1 MTPSLGWLG
10 IVRLGLVQAAIGSI
24 VVLTT
29 STLNRVMVVEL
40 ALVATLPAAL
50 VGWHYVLQLSRPVWG
65 YGSDVGGRRTPWI
78 IAGMGLLSLGGLLA
92 TDATILMSASPG
104 LGFFLALVAFAM
116 IGAGVGAAGTSL
128 LALLTVSVAPERRP
142 AAASITWVMM
152 IFGIV
157 FTAAVSG
164 QLLDPYSP
172 QRLALVASGIAGGA
186 FLLTILA
193 LGRMERKLAAAR
205 GGSLGEAAPTD
216 TPAEG
221 EAQGFFAAMGQ
232 IWREPLA
239 RTFTIFVFVSM
250 VAYSAQDLI
259 LEPFAGLVFGYT
271 LGQSTALSGVQHGGV
286 LLGMV
291 LVGLLGALVRGDKA
305 GWLRRGT
312 LFGCLASASALA
324 TLAFLAAYGGP
335 ETLWALQPAVFSL
348 GFANGFFAVCAIGM
362 MMSYAAMGKESR
374 EGTRLG
380 VWGAA
385 QAVAFAIGGLVGAMS
400 LDLTRTVVETTQS
413 AFVVVFVI
421 EAVLF
426 VVAGTIAVRLT
437 GKLASTPGLR
447 PMGPMRAGAA

>member
-1 MTPSLGWLG
+1 MSSAPVLGV
-10 IVRLGLVQAAIGSI
+10 I
-24 VVLTT
+24 
-29 STLNRVMVVEL
+29 
-40 ALVATLPAAL
+40 
-50 VGWHYVLQLSRPVWG
+50 
-65 YGSDVGGRRTPWI
+65 
-78 IAGMGLLSLGGLLA
+78 LA
-92 TDATILMSASPG
+92 T
-104 LGFFLALVAFAM
+104 VAFAM

-128 LALLTVSVAPERRP
+128 LALLTVAVAPERRP

-157 FTAAVSG
+157 FTAAISG

-172 QRLALVASGIAGGA
+172 QRLALVASGICGGA
-186 FLLTILA
+186 FLLTIVALAGIEKKLA
-193 LGRMERKLAAAR
+193 LRR
-205 GGSLGEAAPTD
+205 EAPPPSEPQEAD
-216 TPAEG
+216 A
-221 EAQGFFAAMGQ
+221 AQGFAAAMKQ

-239 RTFTIFVFVSM
+239 RTFAIFVFVSM

-271 LGQSTALSGVQHGGV
+271 LGESTALSGVQHGGV
-286 LLGMV
+286 LLGMI
-291 LVGLLGALVRGDKA
+291 LVGLLGTLVRSDRA

-312 LFGCLASASALA
+312 MFGCLASATALSV
-324 TLAFLAAYGGP
+324 LAFLAAYGGP

-362 MMSYAAMGKESR
+362 MMSYAAMGMQSR

-400 LDLTRTVVETTQS
+400 LDLTRTIVDTTQS

-421 EAVLF
+421 EALLF
-426 VVAGTIAVRLT
+426 IVAGAIAIRLT
-437 GKLASTPGLR
+437 GKLT
-447 PMGPMRAGAA
+447 GPITGRSMRAVEAGAH

>member
-1 MTPSLGWLG
+1 MSPSLGWLG
-10 IVRLGLVQAAIGSI
+10 IVRLGLVQSALGAI

-40 ALVATLPAAL
+40 ALVATIPAAL
-50 VGWHYVLQLSRPVWG
+50 VGWHYVLQMSRPVWG
-65 YGSDVGGRRTPWI
+65 YGSDIGGRRTPWI
-78 IAGMGLLSLGGLLA
+78 IAGMGLLALGALLA
-92 TDATILMSASPG
+92 TDATILMSAAPV
-104 LGFFLALVAFAM
+104 LGFVLAIVAFAM

-128 LALLTVSVAPERRP
+128 LALLTVAVAPERRP

-152 IFGIV
+152 IVGIV

-172 QRLALVASGIAGGA
+172 QRLALVASGVCGGA

-193 LGRMERKLAAAR
+193 LGKMERRLLALR
-205 GGSLGEAAPTD
+205 RDVPTEE
-216 TPAEG
+216 PQPPQESP
-221 EAQGFFAAMGQ
+221 GFTAVIKQ
-232 IWREPLA
+232 IWREKLA
-239 RTFTIFVFVSM
+239 RTFAIFVFVSM

-271 LGQSTALSGVQHGGV
+271 LGESTALSGVQHGGV

-291 LVGLLGALVRGDKA
+291 LVGLLGTLVRGDRA
-305 GWLRRGT
+305 GWLKRGT
-312 LFGCLASASALA
+312 LFGCIASASALSV
-324 TLAFLAAYGGP
+324 LAFLAAYGSR
-335 ETLWALQPAVFSL
+335 EMLWALQPAVFAL

-362 MMSYAAMGKESR
+362 MMSYAAMGMQSR

-400 LDLTRTVVETTQS
+400 LDLTRTVVDTTQS
-413 AFVVVFVI
+413 AFVVVFAI

-426 VVAGTIAVRLT
+426 LVAGAIALRLT
-437 GKLASTPGLR
+437 GKLIPANALR
-447 PMGPMRAGAA
+447 PLGPMSAGAH